1 MRHSALLSAI
11 LFALATPVLAET
23 AVETATAPLNEA
35 ATTADAEAAET
46 GAGRGEQPLEQIQI
60 TATRAAKSNFDVSS
74 AVTVVGQDEVREKT
88 ALTVADYLRGQ
99 PGAFIQSTTPGQA
112 VPIIRGL
119 KGSEV
124 LHMVDGFRMNTAF
137 FRNSPNQYF
146 ALADTQNVDRI
157 ELVRGA
163 QSSLYGSDAMGG
175 VVQILTP
182 EERFNGDSWDGRGRF
197 RAQYSSGD
205 LSRLGR
211 IAGAAGKDGV
221 SIAGGVTVQDVGLRE
236 LGGDGGRLPYTD
248 FSSWAADTKLLWSP
262 TAGHELMLSAAYL
275 KQPKTARVDE
285 LMTSF
290 HQTRPNSAEFYFQP
304 QDRLFVQAR
313 YVIEQDGSWFDRA
326 EFHAGYQ
333 KINDDRRTREFGTV
347 NRELEENSSRLR
359 GFTATFNK
367 EVGSHALVYGAE
379 AYYDTISSFRQ
390 RLNLNTNAITAR
402 PPRFPDGST
411 MDSYAVFLN
420 DSITLAPQWQ
430 LDLGG
435 RYSSFDIELTPNTQG
450 VGVKLSP
457 DDFTGNAGLTFKAT
471 DTVHVVGNVGRGFR
485 APNIF
490 DLGVFG
496 SRPSNRWAVPNT
508 DLKPETVITYDLGLK
523 WDHPRWQAEAFV
535 WKSDYKDKITTIE
548 TGELTS
554 AGAIIVTNANVT
566 QLDLWGVEAG
576 GRWYFSE
583 NSQFY
588 GTLNYTRGDETYA
601 GDSYDADR
609 VPPLN
614 GRLGL
619 LHYFTPNLSLDVNA
633 LYAARQDRLSPRD
646 LTDPRVNPDGTAGWN
661 TWNTRIAW
669 EFAPDAKLTLL
680 LDNLADRR
688 YREHGSGA
696 DEMGRNASVIFDW
709 TF

>member
-1 MRHSALLSAI
+1 MRISPLLAAILLS
-11 LFALATPVLAET
+11 LALPALAET
-23 AVETATAPLNEA
+23 ATDADATAETADEA
-35 ATTADAEAAET
+35 SPASSADSSNTET
-46 GAGRGEQPLEQIQI
+46 LEQVQV
-60 TATRAAKSNFDVSS
+60 TATRAAKSTFDVTS
-74 AVTVVGQDEVREKT
+74 AVTVVGKEEIRNET
-88 ALTVADYLRGQ
+88 ALTVADYLRAQ

-112 VPIIRGL
+112 IPIVRGL

-146 ALADTQNVDRI
+146 ALADSQNVEQI

-175 VVQILTP
+175 VVHIVTP
-182 EERFNGDSWDGRGRF
+182 EERFEGSTWDSRGRF

-205 LSRLGR
+205 LSSLGR
-211 IAGAAGKDGV
+211 IAGAVGKDGI
-221 SIAGGVTVQDVGLRE
+221 SISGGVTVQDVGLRK
-236 LGGDGGRLPYTD
+236 LGGDGERVPFTD

-262 TAGHELMLSAAYL
+262 LAGHEFMLSAAYL

-285 LMTSF
+285 LVTSF
-290 HQTRPNSAEFYFQP
+290 HQTRPSSSEFYFQP

-313 YVIEQDGSWFDRA
+313 YAIEQDGGWFDRA
-326 EFHAGYQ
+326 EFHLGYQ
-333 KINDDRRTREFGTV
+333 EINDDRRTREFGSP
-347 NRELEENSSRLR
+347 NRELEQNASRLR

-367 EVGSHALVYGAE
+367 EAGNHALVYGVE
-379 AYYDTISSFRQ
+379 AYYDTIDSFRQ
-390 RLNLNTNAITAR
+390 RLNIDTNVVSAR

-411 MDSYAVFLN
+411 MNSYAVFLN
-420 DSITLAPQWQ
+420 DSIALAPQWQ
-430 LDLGG
+430 LDVGG
-435 RYSSFDIELTPNTQG
+435 RYSSFDIELTPNPQG
-450 VGVKLSP
+450 VGVDLSP

-496 SRPSNRWAVPNT
+496 TRPSNRFAVPNT

-523 WDHPRWQAEAFV
+523 WDNPRWQAEVFV

-548 TGELTS
+548 TGELTET
-554 AGAIIVTNANVT
+554 GAIIVTNANVT
-566 QLDLWGVEAG
+566 ELDLWGVEAG
-576 GRWYFSE
+576 GRWYFGDKSH
-583 NSQFY
+583 FY
-588 GTLNYTRGDETYA
+588 GVLNYTRGDETYA
-601 GDSYDADR
+601 GQTYDADR

-619 LHYFTPNLSLDVNA
+619 LHHFTPTLSLDVNA
-633 LYAARQDRLSPRD
+633 LYVARQDRLSPRD

-661 TWNTRIAW
+661 TWNTRLAW
-669 EFAPDAKLTLL
+669 EFAQDTRLTFL
-680 LDNLADRR
+680 LDNIADRR
-688 YREHGSGA
+688 YREHGSGM
-696 DEMGRNASVIFDW
+696 DEMGRSASVIFDW

>member
-1 MRHSALLSAI
+1 MRCSALLSAI
-11 LFALATPVLAET
+11 LFALAMPALADTSAET
-23 AVETATAPLNEA
+23 EASPTAGSNDAGEA
-35 ATTADAEAAET
+35 DVAA
-46 GAGRGEQPLEQIQI
+46 AGGGEQPLEQIQV
-60 TATRAAKSNFDVSS
+60 TATRAAKSNFDVAT
-74 AVTVVGQDEVREKT
+74 AVSVVGQDEIREKP
-88 ALTVADYLRGQ
+88 ALTVADYLRAQ
-99 PGAFIQSTTPGQA
+99 PGAFIQATTPGQA
-112 VPIIRGL
+112 IPIIRGL

-146 ALADTQNVDRI
+146 ALADSQNVQQI
-157 ELVRGA
+157 EVVRGA

-182 EERFNGDSWDGRGRF
+182 EERFQGDSWDGRGRF
-197 RAQYSSGD
+197 RAQYTSGD
-205 LSRLGR
+205 LSSLGR
-211 IAGAAGKDGV
+211 IAGAAGKDGI
-221 SIAGGVTVQDVGLRE
+221 SISGGVTVQDVGLRK
-236 LGGDGGRLPYTD
+236 LGGDGGRLPYTG
-248 FSSWAADTKLLWSP
+248 FSAWAADTKLLWSP
-262 TAGHELMLSAAYL
+262 AAGHELMLSAAYL
-275 KQPKTARVDE
+275 KQPKTPRVDE
-285 LMTSF
+285 LVTSF
-290 HQTRPNSAEFYFQP
+290 HQTQPNSSEFYFQP

-313 YVIEQDGSWFDRA
+313 YVIEQDGGWFDRA

-333 KINDDRRTREFGTV
+333 EINDDRRSRDFGSA
-347 NRELEENSSRLR
+347 NRELEQNASRLR
-359 GFTATFNK
+359 GVTATFNK
-367 EVGSHALVYGAE
+367 EVGDHALVYGAE
-379 AYYDTISSFRQ
+379 FYYDTIDSFRE
-390 RLNLNTNAITAR
+390 RLNINTNVVSAR
-402 PPRFPDGST
+402 PSRFPDGST

-435 RYSSFDIELTPNTQG
+435 RYSSFDIELPANAQG

-496 SRPSNRWAVPNT
+496 SRPGNRFAVPNG

-523 WDHPRWQAEAFV
+523 WDNPRWQAEAFV
-535 WKSDYKDKITTIE
+535 WKSNYKDKITSVE

-554 AGAIIVTNANVT
+554 TGAIIVRNENVT
-566 QLDLWGVEAG
+566 DLDLWGVEAG
-576 GRWYFSE
+576 GRWYFSDT
-583 NSQFY
+583 SQLY
-588 GTLNYTRGDETYA
+588 GVLNYTRGDETYQ
-601 GDSYDADR
+601 GDTYDADR

-619 LHYFTPNLSLDVNA
+619 LHYFTPALSLDVNA

-646 LTDPRVNPDGTAGWN
+646 LTDPRVNPEGTAGWN
-661 TWNTRIAW
+661 TWNARLAW
-669 EFAPDAKLTLL
+669 EFAPETRLTLL
-680 LDNLADRR
+680 LDNIADRR

-696 DEMGRNASVIFDW
+696 DEMGRSASVIFDW
-709 TF
+709 AF

>member
-1 MRHSALLSAI
+1 MRSSALLSAI

-23 AVETATAPLNEA
+23 MIEEEA
-35 ATTADAEAAET
+35 DAAAEAAET
-46 GAGRGEQPLEQIQI
+46 TEANESAGGGGEQPLEQIQV
-60 TATRAAKSNFDVSS
+60 TATRAAKSNFDVSA
-74 AVTVVGQDEVREKT
+74 AVTVIGQDEIREK
-88 ALTVADYLRGQ
+88 AVLTIADYLRAQ

-112 VPIIRGL
+112 IPIVRGL

-146 ALADTQNVDRI
+146 ALADSQNVQQI

-175 VVQILTP
+175 VVHILTP
-182 EERFNGDSWDGRGRF
+182 EERFDGNSWDGRGRF
-197 RAQYSSGD
+197 RAQYTSGD
-205 LSRLGR
+205 LSSLGR
-211 IAGAAGKDGV
+211 IAGAAGKDGI
-221 SIAGGVTVQDVGLRE
+221 SISGGVTVQDVGLRK

-262 TAGHELMLSAAYL
+262 TAGHEFMLSAAYL

-285 LMTSF
+285 LVTSF
-290 HQTRPNSAEFYFQP
+290 HQTRPNSSEFYFQP

-313 YVIEQDGSWFDRA
+313 YVIEQDAGWFDRA

-333 KINDDRRTREFGTV
+333 EINDDRRTREFGSA
-347 NRELEENSSRLR
+347 NRELEQNASRVR
-359 GFTATFNK
+359 GVTATFNK
-367 EVGSHALVYGAE
+367 EAGNHAFVYGAE
-379 AYYDTISSFRQ
+379 AYYDTIDSFRE
-390 RLNLNTNAITAR
+390 RLNINTSVVSAR
-402 PPRFPDGST
+402 PSRFPDGST
-411 MDSYAVFLN
+411 MDSYAVFVN

-430 LDLGG
+430 FDVGG
-435 RYSSFDIELTPNTQG
+435 RYSSFDIELAPNAQG
-450 VGVKLSP
+450 AGVKLSP
-457 DDFTGNAGLTFKAT
+457 DDFTGNAGLTFKASE
-471 DTVHVVGNVGRGFR
+471 TVHVVSNIGRGFR

-496 SRPSNRWAVPNT
+496 SRPSNRFAIPNT

-523 WDHPRWQAEAFV
+523 WDNPRWQAEAFV
-535 WKSDYKDKITTIE
+535 WKSNYKDKITTVE

-554 AGAIIVTNANVT
+554 TGAIIVTNANVT
-566 QLDLWGVEAG
+566 ELDLWGLETG
-576 GRWYFSE
+576 GRWFFSE
-583 NSQFY
+583 ASQFY
-588 GTLNYTRGDETYA
+588 GVLNFTRGDETYL
-601 GDSYDADR
+601 GDNYDADR
-609 VPPLN
+609 VPPLS

-619 LHYFTPNLSLDVNA
+619 LHYFSPALSLDVNA
-633 LYAARQDRLSPRD
+633 VYAMRQDRLSPRD

-661 TWNTRIAW
+661 TLNTRLAW
-669 EFAPDAKLTLL
+669 EFAPETTLTLL
-680 LDNLADRR
+680 LDNIADRR

-696 DEMGRNASVIFDW
+696 DEMGRSASVIFDW